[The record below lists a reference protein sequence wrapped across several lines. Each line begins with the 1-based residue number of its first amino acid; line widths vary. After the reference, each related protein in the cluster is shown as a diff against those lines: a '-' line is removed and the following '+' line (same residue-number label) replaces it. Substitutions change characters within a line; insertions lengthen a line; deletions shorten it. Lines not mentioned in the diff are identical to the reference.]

1 MGILVENRFPQG
13 SMQSPGDG
21 VVLNEYF
28 SSSYC
33 GEIAGAR
40 EFRKVNS
47 IISALQKI
55 SRSEGKEWSD
65 KLR

>member
-28 SSSYC
+28 SSVVTVEKSQEL
-33 GEIAGAR
+33 G
-40 EFRKVNS
+40 NS
-47 IISALQKI
+47 
-55 SRSEGKEWSD
+55 GK
-65 KLR
+65 